1 MIMNKR
7 IPAFSTALLLFAI
20 SSAQADQKIQ
30 DDLVVV
36 GSGCF
41 GFDCVNGES
50 FSFDTLRLKENNLRI
65 KFQDTSSS
73 SSFPTGDWQITI
85 NDAFNGGTN
94 YFAIEDI
101 DAVTVPFTI
110 FSGAPNHSLYLTSS
124 GNIGLGT
131 TTPLVGLQLTKSNS
145 PAFRLEQ
152 TQAAGFAAQAWDIGG
167 NEGNFFVRDVT
178 NGSKLPF
185 RIVPNAP
192 NNALYIAA
200 DGDIGFETNTP
211 DGIFDIAHP
220 SNANN
225 HALLIDSSANVGI
238 NIDNGKF
245 PKGIFDVQTTGG
257 ISRFSVATDGSV
269 KVSATNDPVLKFE
282 EIGDEANAWDI
293 GISDTHN
300 NFFSIRNRANPL
312 VGANFKSIGII
323 TLNNGSSNPPWIMA
337 PNGNIF
343 QTGNLTVTGDIIT
356 RTGNLTVD
364 GNIATTTGNLTVDGD
379 ITTTG
384 TVNGGSSRITKNNII
399 PINGDS
405 ILDQVSNLDIYSWS
419 YIKDAGKVTH
429 IGPMAEE
436 FYETFNVGIDNKHIS
451 PTDTSGISLA
461 AIKALMGKI
470 DQQDAKIAQLEA
482 NMASSPPV
490 LSQNNHV
497 QLDSAGNM
505 TLAGGLTLNGTLALS
520 SDSNMKDNILGV
532 DTSAIL
538 ASVASLAISSWNY
551 KTEGIGVQ
559 HVGPMAQDFK
569 ARFGLGQNDTT
580 LSTLDLSGVAL
591 ASIQELNKQVAQK
604 DDDIAALT
612 AQVDTLST
620 QLSAVEA
627 MVRSLIDNQ

>member
-7 IPAFSTALLLFAI
+7 SPAFSTALLLLAI
-20 SSAQADQKIQ
+20 SSAQADQQIP
-30 DDLVVV
+30 DDLVVTGSLCV
-36 GSGCF
+36 GL
-41 GFDCVNGES
+41 DCANNES
-50 FSFDTLRLKENNLRI
+50 FGFDTLRLKENNLRI
-65 KFQDTSSS
+65 KFQDTSGS
-73 SSFPTGDWQITI
+73 SSFPTRDWQITI
-85 NDAFNGGTN
+85 NDSLNGGEN

-101 DAVTVPFTI
+101 DAGTIPFKI
-110 FSGAPNHSLYLTSS
+110 LANAPNHSLYLTSS

-152 TQAAGFAAQAWDIGG
+152 TQAAGFAAQSWDIGG

-178 NGSKLPF
+178 NGGTLPF
-185 RIVPNAP
+185 RISTGAPNAS
-192 NNALYIAA
+192 LYIAT
-200 DGDIGFETNTP
+200 DGDIGFETTTP

-238 NIDNGKF
+238 NIDNGF
-245 PKGIFDVQTTGG
+245 EPKGLFDVQTTGG
-257 ISRFSVATDGSV
+257 ISRFTVATDGSV

-293 GISDTHN
+293 GMSDAYN
-300 NFFSIRNRANPL
+300 NRLSIRNRANPL
-312 VGANFKSIGII
+312 VSANFHKAGII
-323 TLNNGSSNPPWIMA
+323 TLNTGSSTPPWVMT
-337 PNGNIF
+337 PNGNIT
-343 QTGNLTVTGDIIT
+343 QTGDLLV
-356 RTGNLTVD
+356 R
-364 GNIATTTGNLTVDGD
+364 GNITTEAGNLTVDGD
-379 ITTTG
+379 IVATG
-384 TVNGGSSRITKNNII
+384 TISPGSSRVTKNNII

-470 DQQDAKIAQLEA
+470 DQQDAKIARLEA

-569 ARFGLGQNDTT
+569 ARFGLGQNDRT